1 MPLITHDTDNVPG
14 SGDMQGLLARVAEF
28 ADHLAKLDA
37 QFGRLSTV
45 SPGPPGNQN
54 LVASIQ
60 RIMANANHV
69 AQVAGNWMQG
79 AQQNNTPVP

>member
-14 SGDMQGLLARVAEF
+14 PGDMQGLLARVAEF

-45 SPGPPGNQN
+45 APGPPNDQN

-60 RIMANANHV
+60 RITANANHI
-69 AQVAGNWMQG
+69 AMAAGNWMQG
-79 AQQNNTPVP
+79 VQQNTPPAP